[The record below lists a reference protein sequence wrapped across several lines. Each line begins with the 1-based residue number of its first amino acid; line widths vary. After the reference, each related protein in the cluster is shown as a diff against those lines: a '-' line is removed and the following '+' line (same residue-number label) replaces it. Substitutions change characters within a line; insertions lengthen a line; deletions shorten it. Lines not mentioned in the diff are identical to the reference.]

1 MVRGRGMGSV
11 IISGK
16 RGNPPFLAT
25 SRFFLASLAALLV
38 GVVVL
43 CSGCS
48 SGYLMRAAFEQSKI
62 LLGRKQIQKVI
73 GDPETPQEQRQKL
86 EVVLEARSFA
96 QVLGLDP
103 GGSFTKYSA
112 VDRDP
117 LAWVVVG
124 SKRDAFAL
132 RLWWFP
138 IVGSVPYKGFFEKDE
153 ALAEAA
159 DLLKQGFET
168 SVRGTE
174 AFSTLGWFN
183 DPVLSTT
190 LKNPVTRIVNTVIH
204 ESVHSTVWIKNNV
217 AFNESLANFVGTEG
231 ALAYFK
237 AKSERCR
244 RQGSACDDE
253 DAKLKAAAADRLL
266 QYDLSALMGS
276 LYADLQQLYADNAL
290 SSEEKI
296 QRRVA
301 VFDRHLI
308 PFRERYPKLLILK
321 EVNNAEIV
329 QFKLYLTDLLF
340 FWRLFEREGGTWD
353 AFLRKIREIER
364 VVDEEPRKDPF
375 EVLRSMVGDLA

>member
-1 MVRGRGMGSV
+1 MVRGSDTE
-11 IISGK
+11 S
-16 RGNPPFLAT
+16 A
-25 SRFFLASLAALLV
+25 ASLVAFLL
-38 GVVVL
+38 GAVVL

-62 LLGRKQIQKVI
+62 LLSRKQIQKVI
-73 GDPETPQEQRQKL
+73 VDPETPQDQRQKL

-96 QVLGLDP
+96 QALGLDP
-103 GGSFTKYSA
+103 GESFTKYSA

-124 SKRDAFAL
+124 SKRDALAL

-138 IVGSVPYKGFFEKDE
+138 IVGSVPYKGFFEKGD
-153 ALAEAA
+153 ALAEAEQ
-159 DLLKQGFET
+159 LVKQGFET

-217 AFNESLANFVGTEG
+217 AFNESLANFIGTEG

-237 AKSERCR
+237 ATSEKCR
-244 RQGSACDDE
+244 RQDSACE
-253 DAKLKAAAADRLL
+253 DHDARLKAAAADRLL

-276 LYADLQQLYADNAL
+276 LYEDLERLYADSTL
-290 SSEEKI
+290 SSQEKI
-296 QRRVA
+296 ERRVA
-301 VFDRHLI
+301 VFDRHVV
-308 PFRERYPKLLILK
+308 PFRERYPKLQILK

-353 AFLRKIREIER
+353 AFIRKIREIER
-364 VVDEEPRKDPF
+364 VVDEQPRKDPF
-375 EVLRSMVGDLA
+375 EVLRDMVGDSA